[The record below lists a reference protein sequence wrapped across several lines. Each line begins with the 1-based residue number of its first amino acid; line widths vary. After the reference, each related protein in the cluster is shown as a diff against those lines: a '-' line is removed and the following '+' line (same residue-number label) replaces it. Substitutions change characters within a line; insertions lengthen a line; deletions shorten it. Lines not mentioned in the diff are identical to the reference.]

1 MSKPSNSEIK
11 LVRSLSSKKFR
22 DREGLFVVEGEK
34 MVAEALDSGF
44 EPLKIWK
51 REEIGEELMERMSS
65 LSSPSPVLALLK
77 LPVHERPSRLPAHG
91 LFLALDGVRDPG
103 NLGTILRIADWFGAD
118 GIFASEDTVDA
129 FNPKTVQSSMG
140 AVFRQPVTYCD
151 IPKLCNDFR
160 SAGISICAT
169 LLDGD
174 DIYGS
179 TLPSDALLLMGNES
193 VGLSAQV
200 RGLAD
205 VRLRIPSFAKGRG
218 SESLNVAV
226 ATAICLSE
234 FRRRQHL

>member
-22 DREGLFVVEGEK
+22 DREGLFVAEGEK

-51 REEIGEELMERMSS
+51 REEIGEELMKRMSS

-77 LPVHERPSRLPAHG
+77 LPVHERPSQLPAHG

-118 GIFASEDTVDA
+118 GVFASEDTVDA

-151 IPKLCNDFR
+151 IPKLCNDFK

-179 TLPSDALLLMGNES
+179 ALPSDALLLMGNES
-193 VGLSAQV
+193 AGLSVQA
-200 RGLAD
+200 RELAD
-205 VRLRIPSFAKGRG
+205 MRLRIPSFANGRG

-226 ATAICLSE
+226 ATAVCLSE

>member
-1 MSKPSNSEIK
+1 MSKPSNAEIK
-11 LVRSLSSKKFR
+11 LVRSLSTKKFR

-34 MVAEALDSGF
+34 MVAEAIDSGF
-44 EPLKIWK
+44 EPVRIW
-51 REEIGEELMERMSS
+51 RRDDIGEEAMGRLSS
-65 LSSPSPVLALLK
+65 MSSPSPILAVLK
-77 LPVHERPSRLPAHG
+77 LPRHERPSQLPSHG

-103 NLGTILRIADWFGAD
+103 NLGTILRIADWFGVD
-118 GIFASEDTVDA
+118 GVFASEDTVDA

-140 AVFRQPVTYCD
+140 AVFRQNVTYCD
-151 IPKLCNDFR
+151 IPQLCNDFK
-160 SAGISICAT
+160 SAGVSICAT

-179 TLPSDALLLMGNES
+179 TLPSDALILMGNES
-193 VGLSAQV
+193 VGLSSKV

-226 ATAICLSE
+226 ATAVCLSE

>member
-22 DREGLFVVEGEK
+22 DKEGLFVVEGEK
-34 MVAEALDSGF
+34 MVAEAIDSGF
-44 EPLKIWK
+44 EPLKIWH
-51 REEIGEELMERMSS
+51 RDEIGEELMKRMSS
-65 LSSPSPVLALLK
+65 LSSPSPILAVLK
-77 LPVHERPSRLPAHG
+77 LPTHERSSQLPEHG

-103 NLGTILRIADWFGAD
+103 NLGTILRIADWFGVD

-140 AVFRQPVTYCD
+140 AVFRQSVTYCD
-151 IPKLCNDFR
+151 IPKLCKDFK
-160 SAGISICAT
+160 SAGVSICAT

-174 DIYGS
+174 SIYNS
-179 TLPSDALLLMGNES
+179 DLPSDALLLMGNES
-193 VGLSAQV
+193 VGLSSEV
-200 RGLAD
+200 RTLAD
-205 VRLRIPSFAKGRG
+205 VKLLIPSFAKGRG

-234 FRRRQHL
+234 FRRR

>member
-1 MSKPSNSEIK
+1 MSKPSNAEIK
-11 LVRSLSSKKFR
+11 LVRSLSTKKFR

-34 MVAEALDSGF
+34 MVAEAIDSGF
-44 EPLKIWK
+44 EPVRIW
-51 REEIGEELMERMSS
+51 RRDDIGEEAMGRLSS
-65 LSSPSPVLALLK
+65 MSSPSPILAVLK
-77 LPVHERPSRLPAHG
+77 LPRHERPSQLPSHG

-103 NLGTILRIADWFGAD
+103 NLGTILRIADWFGVD
-118 GIFASEDTVDA
+118 GVFASEDTVDA

-140 AVFRQPVTYCD
+140 AVFRQNVTYCD
-151 IPKLCNDFR
+151 IPQLCNDFK
-160 SAGISICAT
+160 SAGVSICAT

-179 TLPSDALLLMGNES
+179 TLPSDALILMGNES
-193 VGLSAQV
+193 VGLSSQV

-226 ATAICLSE
+226 ATAVCLSE